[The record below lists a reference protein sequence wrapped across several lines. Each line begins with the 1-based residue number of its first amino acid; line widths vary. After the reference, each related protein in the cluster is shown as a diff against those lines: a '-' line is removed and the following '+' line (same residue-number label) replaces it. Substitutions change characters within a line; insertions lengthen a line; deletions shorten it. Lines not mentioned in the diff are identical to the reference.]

1 MVLQVHIGLQAF
13 LGRPDVQGSQMEF
26 DEQSEVV
33 EPFSVETIME
43 SGVEPSAS
51 GSYRCTQRLTAI
63 TLEAPALLGIVWLC
77 KAGNL
82 VVVKTGASVH
92 SGLNIHHTGSSDV
105 LEVPGCAEQG
115 NF

>member
-1 MVLQVHIGLQAF
+1 MLQVHIGLQAF

-51 GSYRCTQRLTAI
+51 GSYRCA
-63 TLEAPALLGIVWLC
+63 
-77 KAGNL
+77 
-82 VVVKTGASVH
+82 
-92 SGLNIHHTGSSDV
+92 
-105 LEVPGCAEQG
+105 
-115 NF
+115 